1 MMEIKQKIN
10 NLLFKKVNPE
20 PLAFFRIVFGI
31 LMLLSTIR
39 FIAKG
44 WVTEFYVEPQ
54 YFFKYP
60 YFHWVQ
66 NPGEFGIYVL
76 FAILLLSSLFVT
88 IGYKYRISII
98 AFFLSFMYVELIDI
112 TYYLNHYYFVSLTAF
127 LLIFMPAAS
136 CFSVDALKKGE
147 AKEIANWPIFLI
159 KFLVAIVYIFAG
171 LAKLNHEWM
180 IEAMPL
186 AIWLPAHNHLPIVG
200 KLMTMKAT
208 AYLFSWFGAIYD
220 LFIVLFL
227 IYPKTRKIAYLF
239 VIVFHLSTWILF
251 NIGVFPFVMIALT
264 TIYFD
269 NSFQAKVINKL
280 KAITNYNTYNID
292 NKNTHSYKPY
302 KKHILLASIL
312 IFTLSQIAIPLRFL
326 LYDGKLFWYE
336 EGYRFSWRVM
346 LMEKSGTAFFTV
358 VDKANGNSYE
368 VVNSDYLT
376 ANQEKQMNTQP
387 DLILQF
393 VDIIE
398 NDFEKKG
405 IAEVAVYSD
414 SYVKLND
421 NYSKRYINQNIDLTK
436 IEYSDDLNKWILPY

>member
-1 MMEIKQKIN
+1 MEIKEKLN
-10 NLLFKKVNPE
+10 RLLFKQVNPE

-31 LMLLSTIR
+31 LMLFSTIR

-44 WVTEFYVEPQ
+44 WVTEFYIEPI
-54 YFFKYP
+54 YFLKYP

-66 NPGEFGIYVL
+66 NPGEIGIYIL
-76 FAILLLSSLFVT
+76 FSILLLSSLFVT
-88 IGYKYRISII
+88 IGYKYRLSII
-98 AFFLSFMYVELIDI
+98 TFFISFMYIELIDI
-112 TYYLNHYYFVSLTAF
+112 TYYLNHYYFISLTAF
-127 LLIFMPAAS
+127 LLIFMPAAN
-136 CFSVDALKKGE
+136 CFSVDALSKGE
-147 AKEIANWPIFLI
+147 AKEIANWPVLII
-159 KFLVAIVYIFAG
+159 KFQVAIVYIFAG
-171 LAKLNHEWM
+171 LAKLNYDWL

-186 AIWLPAHNHLPIVG
+186 AIWLPAHNHLPLVG
-200 KLMTMKAT
+200 KLMTMEIT

-220 LFIVLFL
+220 LFIVFFL
-227 IYPKTRKIAYLF
+227 IYPKTRKVAYFF
-239 VIVFHLSTWILF
+239 VIVFHLSTWLLF

-269 NSFQAKVINKL
+269 SSFQIKIINLLKHAIGYNSKKL
-280 KAITNYNTYNID
+280 E
-292 NKNTHSYKPY
+292 NKNTHSYKQR
-302 KKHILLASIL
+302 KQVIVSISIL

-358 VDKANGNSYE
+358 KDNITGKKYE

-376 ANQEKQMNTQP
+376 SNQEKQMNTQP

-398 NDFEKKG
+398 NDFRNKG
-405 IAEVAVYSD
+405 FENISIYAD
-414 SYVKLND
+414 SFVKLND
-421 NYSKRYINQNIDLTK
+421 NYSKRYIDNNVDLTTVN
-436 IEYSDDLNKWILPY
+436 YNDDLDNWILPY

>member
-10 NLLFKKVNPE
+10 NLLFQKVNPE

-31 LMLLSTIR
+31 LMLFSTIR

-44 WVTEFYVEPQ
+44 WVTEFYIEPQ

-60 YFHWVQ
+60 YFHWVH
-66 NPGEFGIYVL
+66 NPGEVGIYIL
-76 FAILLLSSLFVT
+76 FALLLLSSLLVT
-88 IGYKYRISII
+88 IGYKYRLSII
-98 AFFLSFMYVELIDI
+98 VFFLSFIYIELIDI

-127 LLIFMPAAS
+127 LLIFMPAAD
-136 CFSVDALKKGE
+136 CFSFDALKKGE
-147 AKEIANWPIFLI
+147 AKKIANWPIFLI
-159 KFLVAIVYIFAG
+159 KFQVAIVYIFAG
-171 LAKLNHEWM
+171 LAKLNYDWI

-186 AIWLPAHNHLPIVG
+186 AIWLPAHNNLPVVG

-208 AYLFSWFGAIYD
+208 AYLFSWFGAVYD
-220 LFIVLFL
+220 LFIVFFL

-269 NSFQAKVINKL
+269 TSFQTNVVNKS
-280 KAITNYNTYNID
+280 KSITNYKTNYID
-292 NKNTHSYKPY
+292 NTNTHSYKSD
-302 KKHILLASIL
+302 KKLILLTSIL

-358 VDKANGNSYE
+358 VDRSNGKKYE

-398 NDFEKKG
+398 SDFENKG
-405 IAEVAVYSD
+405 FADIAVYSD
-414 SYVKLND
+414 SFVKLND
-421 NYSKRYINQNIDLTK
+421 NYSKRYIDQNIDLTK
-436 IEYSDDLNKWILPY
+436 IKYSDDLNKWILTY